1 MKQKPKKSKSRKPQ
15 VVHPTVLCVDDD
27 IDLLK
32 AVASGLEDRNYHV
45 LTASSGSAAMETLR
59 SATPDIIIADLRM
72 DPVNGF
78 ELYQQIKNVPRN
90 TTIPFFFLTAIDD
103 PLAKRYSSQLGA
115 DAYIIKPV
123 DIDELDQLIMKRLGE
138 KRSS

>member
-1 MKQKPKKSKSRKPQ
+1 MKTKQHTPNKALS
-15 VVHPTVLCVDDD
+15 VHPTVLCVDDD
-27 IDLLK
+27 VDLLM
-32 AVASGLEDRNYHV
+32 AVASGLEDRSYNV
-45 LTASSGSAAMETLR
+45 LTAGSGNAAMETLR
-59 SATPDIIIADLRM
+59 SAKPDIIIADLRM

-78 ELYQQIKNVPRN
+78 ELYQQIKKIPKN

-123 DIDELDQLIMKRLGE
+123 DIDELDRLIRKRLGE
-138 KRSS
+138 KKPT